1 MNEGRWEER
10 NEGRESKKQGGK
22 DGSGNGGK
30 QQCSIL
36 ARRKEDIK
44 KDGEKGGYEV

>member
-30 QQCSIL
+30 QQCSI
-36 ARRKEDIK
+36 RRKEEIK
-44 KDGEKGGYEV
+44 KDGEKGGCEV